1 MNHTVISP
9 ITHINTLSQS
19 NTTFKKHSNVNFKGP
34 IGNKFVSMMESGN
47 NVGTKNV
54 LDKIKG
60 FWGINK
66 NKAEDVIQS
75 FITKIKELKNDNT
88 SLTAQLKEKQAKNL
102 KLKEDNE
109 KLLSKYELELKDK
122 NETLQKLNEKIEYW
136 KESIER
142 EREEA
147 NSNWSTTR
155 GLKSTASSFEDAN
168 SLIEQSY
175 R

>member
-1 MNHTVISP
+1 MNHTVVSP

-34 IGNKFVSMMESGN
+34 IGNKFVSMMESGS
-47 NVGTKNV
+47 NVATKNV

-75 FITKIKELKNDNT
+75 FITKIKELINDNT

-109 KLLSKYELELKDK
+109 KLLSKYELELKEK
-122 NETLQKLNEKIEYW
+122 NDTLKKLNEKIEYW
-136 KESIER
+136 KESIES
-142 EREEA
+142 ERINTSRDFERTQE
-147 NSNWSTTR
+147 
-155 GLKSTASSFEDAN
+155 LKRSAASFRDAN
-168 SLIEQSY
+168 DLIEQSY

>member
-1 MNHTVISP
+1 MVVSP

-19 NTTFKKHSNVNFKGP
+19 NTTLKKHNNVNFKGS
-34 IGNKFVSMMESGN
+34 IGNKFVSMMESGS

-54 LDKIKG
+54 IDKIKG

-75 FITKIKELKNDNT
+75 FITKIKELKNDNAL
-88 SLTAQLKEKQAKNL
+88 LTAQLKEKQAKNL

-109 KLLSKYELELKDK
+109 KLLSKYELELKEK
-122 NETLQKLNEKIEYW
+122 NDTLKKLNEQIEHW
-136 KESIER
+136 KESMESDRNEASRNR
-142 EREEA
+142 ERTSE
-147 NSNWSTTR
+147 
-155 GLKSTASSFEDAN
+155 LKSSAASFEDAN
-168 SLIEQSY
+168 GLIEQSY